1 MLLFVVVCVV
11 VVVVVVVV
19 ADVAVAAAAAGVVVV
34 VVEPHVVY
42 SGHCF
47 GEQLASPSMTPTTCG
62 SVGSNC
68 L

>member
-1 MLLFVVVCVV
+1 MLLRLLLFVVVCVV
-11 VVVVVVVV
+11 VVV
-19 ADVAVAAAAAGVVVV
+19 ADVAVAAAAAAGVVVV